1 MVHFYHSIPNIA
13 LVCIIREEYFDRMGL
28 IEYNLQCVSQYLM
41 ELYKRKECIVCSTNR
56 ERRIAER
63 AVVRQQLFHDA
74 RTADLRVKLSPCGF
88 LR

>member
-41 ELYKRKECIVCSTNR
+41 ELYKRKECVVCSTKR
-56 ERRIAER
+56 KGGIGEHAI
-63 AVVRQQLFHDA
+63 VRQQLFHDDRA
-74 RTADLRVKLSPCGF
+74 GDLHIRSP
-88 LR
+88 RKSQR

>member
-41 ELYKRKECIVCSTNR
+41 ELYKRKECVVCSTKR
-56 ERRIAER
+56 PGLLLHHLIYQKRDDE
-63 AVVRQQLFHDA
+63 VTA
-74 RTADLRVKLSPCGF
+74 RKGSA
-88 LR
+88 

>member
-41 ELYKRKECIVCSTNR
+41 ELYKRKECVVCSTKR
-56 ERRIAER
+56 KGGIGEHAT
-63 AVVRQQLFHDA
+63 V
-74 RTADLRVKLSPCGF
+74 
-88 LR
+88 